1 MCQNLAEGYPLFSV
15 GPFSHT
21 CTCDSCG
28 FLAAAAMS
36 AVLGISTKENAAC
49 AADDEATSSAAVI
62 ASLKRAL
69 QAARTENDEAVA
81 ALQRKTD
88 SMEEWKAALSD
99 VTERYERL
107 WTQQQSKDAEIA
119 ELKAQ
124 SAAYDTTAA
133 LEELQTTVDTLE
145 ISTGLLREERDE
157 LLARIARRDAESET
171 LHQLVKAAE
180 SSAAAAAAASDQLQ
194 HELTERISHL
204 ESALQSRAAQQKQE
218 EDEAA
223 AAAWR
228 TQLSE
233 RDDKIRTLQSD
244 MVQLHKRSQR
254 EAGELRS
261 RYEEAVAARLAV
273 ESRLTAVDAVEA
285 ASARAAEQQTALAA
299 ALTEAAALL
308 SQKAAAIQELGAAAQ
323 AAAALRPPAAV
334 ATTLAVAVASQQSAE
349 ETVYEVM
356 TSMVQ
361 AVTER
366 VASSEA
372 VLAEQETAAA
382 LSAALRQLDEEL
394 AKLRLFGGDEAL
406 AYAEE
411 AQKLQGAMQALRAEL
426 ESQQQACTAAHAEVS
441 A

>member
-1 MCQNLAEGYPLFSV
+1 
-15 GPFSHT
+15 
-21 CTCDSCG
+21 
-28 FLAAAAMS
+28 
-36 AVLGISTKENAAC
+36 
-49 AADDEATSSAAVI
+49 
-62 ASLKRAL
+62 
-69 QAARTENDEAVA
+69 
-81 ALQRKTD
+81 
-88 SMEEWKAALSD
+88 
-99 VTERYERL
+99 
-107 WTQQQSKDAEIA
+107 
-119 ELKAQ
+119 
-124 SAAYDTTAA
+124 
-133 LEELQTTVDTLE
+133 
-145 ISTGLLREERDE
+145 
-157 LLARIARRDAESET
+157 
-171 LHQLVKAAE
+171 
-180 SSAAAAAAASDQLQ
+180 
-194 HELTERISHL
+194 
-204 ESALQSRAAQQKQE
+204 
-218 EDEAA
+218 
-223 AAAWR
+223 
-228 TQLSE
+228 
-233 RDDKIRTLQSD
+233 
-244 MVQLHKRSQR
+244 
-254 EAGELRS
+254 
-261 RYEEAVAARLAV
+261 VAARLAV